1 MRLDCSKLDVNQQNG
16 NDVIIFWH
24 DVIIRFFDVF
34 FVSLVNFSYWCKF
47 HISIITGSGVMT
59 ISFHKQLTRYPETRN
74 NPFWVLPN
82 IWRLER
88 VRNTKFG
95 KKVSNKML
103 VSAAEWQSYS
113 FYQFWG
119 MNRKPTVGRVGVN
132 FPLPPPSPTRLV
144 LNLFFSTW
152 ERLPFQLGLSVK
164 KRKCTELDKERMS
177 DDLMEINDTEL
188 NYEKPYFISNSST

>member
-47 HISIITGSGVMT
+47 HIGIITGSGVKT
-59 ISFHKQLTRYPETRN
+59 ISFYKQLTRYPETRN

-88 VRNTKFG
+88 VWNTKFG

-113 FYQFWG
+113 FYRFWS
-119 MNRKPTVGRVGVN
+119 MNRKPTVGRVEIN
-132 FPLPPPSPTRLV
+132 FPLPPIPNQTSV
-144 LNLFFSTW
+144 KFILFHM
-152 ERLPFQLGLSVK
+152 RKAPLSVRFKCK
-164 KRKCTELDKERMS
+164 KAEMYWTGQGKDERW
-177 DDLMEINDTEL
+177 L
-188 NYEKPYFISNSST
+188 NGNKWYRT

>member
-47 HISIITGSGVMT
+47 HIGVITGSGVKT
-59 ISFHKQLTRYPETRN
+59 ISFYKQLTRYPETRN

-88 VRNTKFG
+88 VWNTKFG

-132 FPLPPPSPTRLV
+132 FPLPPPIPNQTSV
-144 LNLFFSTW
+144 KFILFHMRKAS
-152 ERLPFQLGLSVK
+152 LSVRFKCK
-164 KRKCTELDKERMS
+164 KAEMYWTGQGKDERW
-177 DDLMEINDTEL
+177 L
-188 NYEKPYFISNSST
+188 NGNKWYRT